1 MIDEI
6 FLHFIFQ
13 GMNSTDDAPSVGEQL
28 LSNSQMIL
36 VISFYVVIF
45 IVALFGNSIGLY
57 VVFVKAVTR
66 KLTNLLIKN
75 LAIADLLVTLTI
87 MPYSVLHLFFKPNQ
101 WFGGPAGTVTC
112 KAIFYALP
120 VSIAASIITMVVIS
134 LERFCTIYCP
144 LRQTLLRN
152 GKTLTA
158 VIWLISLISMSPY
171 LLLFNVVH
179 YRGFHFC
186 LQRLPWTDD
195 PQEVLPVLKI
205 FYIILFVLFYVLPL
219 LGISFLNIITARR
232 LWFHNARGTNS
243 RTASELRRRSVVKM
257 LMIIVLAFTLC
268 WLPAHV
274 MHYFFLSKQAKIPK
288 LTGYLLFWVSHSNSA
303 INPLLYM
310 AFNRRFRC
318 ACLNV
323 SIALLRSPFHAISA
337 CANHPSPQKSI
348 PTEFRTNKQP
358 ARQREDRAF
367 CMEPVASACQNR
379 PRGLYQETKV

>member
-1 MIDEI
+1 
-6 FLHFIFQ
+6 
-13 GMNSTDDAPSVGEQL
+13 
-28 LSNSQMIL
+28 
-36 VISFYVVIF
+36 
-45 IVALFGNSIGLY
+45 
-57 VVFVKAVTR
+57 
-66 KLTNLLIKN
+66 
-75 LAIADLLVTLTI
+75 
-87 MPYSVLHLFFKPNQ
+87 
-101 WFGGPAGTVTC
+101 
-112 KAIFYALP
+112 
-120 VSIAASIITMVVIS
+120 MVVIS

>member
-1 MIDEI
+1 
-6 FLHFIFQ
+6 
-13 GMNSTDDAPSVGEQL
+13 MNSTDDAPTVGEQL

-45 IVALFGNSIGLY
+45 IVALFGNAIGLY

-87 MPYSVLHLFFKPNQ
+87 MPYSVLHMFFKPNQ

-134 LERFCTIYCP
+134 LERFCAIYCP

-179 YRGFHFC
+179 
-186 LQRLPWTDD
+186 
-195 PQEVLPVLKI
+195 
-205 FYIILFVLFYVLPL
+205 IL
-219 LGISFLNIITARR
+219 
-232 LWFHNARGTNS
+232 
-243 RTASELRRRSVVKM
+243 
-257 LMIIVLAFTLC
+257 
-268 WLPAHV
+268 
-274 MHYFFLSKQAKIPK
+274 
-288 LTGYLLFWVSHSNSA
+288 
-303 INPLLYM
+303 
-310 AFNRRFRC
+310 
-318 ACLNV
+318 
-323 SIALLRSPFHAISA
+323 
-337 CANHPSPQKSI
+337 
-348 PTEFRTNKQP
+348 
-358 ARQREDRAF
+358 D
-367 CMEPVASACQNR
+367 
-379 PRGLYQETKV
+379 